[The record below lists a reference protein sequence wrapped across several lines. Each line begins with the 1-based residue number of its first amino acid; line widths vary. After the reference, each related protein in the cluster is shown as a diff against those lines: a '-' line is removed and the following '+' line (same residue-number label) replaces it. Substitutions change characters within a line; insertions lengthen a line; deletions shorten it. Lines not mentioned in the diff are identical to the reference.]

1 VKFDVAAENEG
12 SCIAMQDFAAV
23 IDTDVDDRPAS
34 STFDTVDSAQSAWTT
49 TGTVAAD
56 VWAREQ
62 DATGAWL
69 WRGVALPSAS
79 DTRLESPDIVVAPA
93 GNFVFTFAHRHDFEA
108 DASPAK
114 YWDGGVLELSVDGGQ
129 SWADVSTLVAP
140 GYGGALATNS
150 QNPLGGRQA
159 FVGKS
164 ANYPQMVPVTLAFG
178 EALAGKTV
186 RFRFR
191 LGTDLAVGAA
201 GWELDDFG
209 VVFAENTPFSA
220 LFADSTVCNGVPE
233 AEAGT
238 TRTVEGG
245 ALVELDATGSSDPDG
260 DALTFAWTQTQGPAV
275 ELFAETTATPVF
287 QAPTDGLPAV
297 LTFEVAVSDGKGASS
312 DTVDVLVE
320 PAQGASGGGGAGGS
334 AEGGGG
340 SGGDAGA
347 GGEGEGRASGGGCDC
362 AIEGG
367 RTGPRGAPG
376 LAALLLAVAALVR
389 RRR

>member
-1 VKFDVAAENEG
+1 
-12 SCIAMQDFAAV
+12 MQDFAAV
-23 IDTDVDDRPAS
+23 IDTDVDDRPAA

-209 VVFAENTPFSA
+209 VVFAELAPATFFADFFTSGFA
-220 LFADSTVCNGVPE
+220 IAFEAAFAAFFAGFAVGLFAASFVTFT
-233 AEAGT
+233 AG
-238 TRTVEGG
+238 
-245 ALVELDATGSSDPDG
+245 LVA
-260 DALTFAWTQTQGPAV
+260 ACLT
-275 ELFAETTATPVF
+275 
-287 QAPTDGLPAV
+287 
-297 LTFEVAVSDGKGASS
+297 
-312 DTVDVLVE
+312 
-320 PAQGASGGGGAGGS
+320 
-334 AEGGGG
+334 
-340 SGGDAGA
+340 
-347 GGEGEGRASGGGCDC
+347 
-362 AIEGG
+362 
-367 RTGPRGAPG
+367 
-376 LAALLLAVAALVR
+376 ALVR
-389 RRR
+389 AFVMVAPRSLTPGSHAPRAQAPRP